1 MILNT
6 FNFINIIFS
15 KILKLCLFWRNFF
28 SFLENIF
35 KNFKWLE
42 QLKIL
47 VKQFPSK
54 GVVKQFPPKQHNIA
68 NRHAQS
74 IAQPSHCQYLS
85 LVWFHFSFSFIS
97 WPMRQCLC
105 YCQCLFCPP
114 LLIFFSPW
122 TIGLIT
128 LSFSKFNAFLCNFFS
143 KAYALVKY
151 MWISCVIMKYLCEFS
166 HCIGVV
172 NLS

>member
-74 IAQPSHCQYLS
+74 IAQHPLNHDIAIVLFNLAIANLS
-85 LVWFHFSFSFIS
+85 LLCDSISHSHSFLDQCGNAYVIVNASF
-97 WPMRQCLC
+97 
-105 YCQCLFCPP
+105 
-114 LLIFFSPW
+114 
-122 TIGLIT
+122 
-128 LSFSKFNAFLCNFFS
+128 
-143 KAYALVKY
+143 VH
-151 MWISCVIMKYLCEFS
+151 
-166 HCIGVV
+166 HC
-172 NLS
+172 